1 MIFLRDDFQRGFTL
15 IEVMVSLAILATAM
29 VVLLGLRNRD
39 SALHQ
44 YSGELLEATLLA
56 KEKMADQELAGFPE
70 LGEYRGDFGQENPRF
85 SWKETVIPTPFD
97 SVREV
102 RVSVSWER
110 GNRKENVDLT
120 SFFFNKD

>member
-1 MIFLRDDFQRGFTL
+1 
-15 IEVMVSLAILATAM
+15 MVALAVLATAL

-70 LGEYRGDFGQENPRF
+70 LGEYRGDFGEEEHSRY
-85 SWKETVIPTPFD
+85 SWKETVLSTPFD

-102 RVSVSWER
+102 RMMVLWDR
-110 GNRKENVDLT
+110 GSREEKVELT
-120 SFFFNKD
+120 SYFFKKE